1 MRKRRSYGQVVPAL
15 ELPYLLRDQ
24 RQSFEWF
31 VTEGVEALLEEISP
45 IQNDNRSE
53 LALEISNPR
62 FELPHNTEQGCK
74 DKNLT
79 YAAPLRVRGRLLQDG
94 RVLKEDDL
102 FLVDIP
108 KITDRGTFIINGSE
122 NAIIN
127 HLTRSPGVYFTIE
140 SQTPK
145 GKEFR
150 AHILPDDGAWLEI
163 VLDTGRGQVW
173 ANLDRKGKIPVT
185 VLLKALGLSQNQI
198 LKRYAVDTPVET
210 LEAHVGRVVC
220 ENISADNKTVLKAGD
235 PVDLKAVEAI
245 KNAKI
250 DSVPLINPYI
260 QDNFKN
266 DPCQSRDDAIM
277 LIYRKLR
284 SGDRFTQAQA
294 AEFFHRLYFS
304 EDTYNLSRVGRFR
317 FNKRLNT
324 RGQGTAL
331 QEREIILIV
340 DRLLQVVD
348 NPELVDDKDHLANKR
363 VKLPGEIAWDALRSG
378 LQRMAKITRDRLGKL
393 NLEEE
398 GEEVS
403 LRALISSRAVQSA
416 ISKLFYVG
424 RLSQFLEQIN
434 PLAELTHKRRLSAL
448 TSGSASNRRRA
459 KIEVRD
465 VHASH
470 YGRICPIETPEGQNI
485 GLITSLA
492 TYSRLNKFGFLESP
506 YRRVNG
512 GKVTDEIVYLMADE
526 EEEYNLATC
535 LTPVDKKG
543 EIIPEQ
549 VEIRTG
555 KENIRLMPR
564 NQVDFMEVAPS
575 ELVGVSASLI
585 PFLEHD
591 DSNRALMGTNM
602 QRQAVPLLKPQAPY
616 VGTGMEGHVAKDS
629 GSMVLAEEPGE
640 VVKVDAAQI
649 VVKSNKNKERQYPLI
664 TFERT
669 NQNTALH
676 QKPLVEAGQ
685 KVKKGDVLADGP
697 ATDNGELALGTN
709 VMVGFL
715 PFEGYNYEDAIL
727 ISERLVKD
735 DVLDSLH
742 IHEIE
747 VRAEETKLGPEE
759 ITADI
764 PDITKEELRNLD
776 DDGVIRVGTDIK
788 VGDILVGK
796 ITPRGESEPT
806 PEERIFRSI
815 FGERSRNVKNTS
827 KRLSPSIGERGKV
840 IQVKK
845 FSRANN
851 DELEAGVNELVKV
864 YIAQRKK
871 TSVGDKLAGR
881 HGNKGVISRIL
892 PEEDMP
898 FLPDGT
904 PLDMV
909 LNPLGVPSRMNLGQ
923 VFELHIG
930 WLAAL
935 KGENVASPV
944 FDGAKEDQI
953 FDELHE
959 LRKQHGIADGDGQ
972 TNEEKLP
979 DGKVILR
986 DGRTGK
992 PFEHPITVGYMYM
1005 LKLEHIADE
1014 KIHARSIG
1022 PYSLITQQPLGGKA
1036 QRGGQRL
1043 GEMEVWAL
1051 EAYGAA
1057 HILQEMLTVKSDDTR
1072 GRVQLYK
1079 SILKGED
1086 FPRMGLPE
1094 SFRVLVK
1101 ELRSLGLSIKAFDE
1115 QNHELDIE

>member
-1 MRKRRSYGQVVPAL
+1 MRQRRSYGRVTPAL
-15 ELPYLLRDQ
+15 ELPYLLEDQ
-24 RQSFEWF
+24 RRSFEWF
-31 VTEGVEALLEEISP
+31 VDEGIVQLLEEVSP
-45 IQNDNRSE
+45 VQNENRSE
-53 LALEISNPR
+53 LALELSNPR
-62 FELPHNTEQGCK
+62 FEEPHNTEQDCK

-79 YAAPLRVRGRLLQDG
+79 YAAPLRVQGRLLHNE

-108 KITDRGTFIINGSE
+108 KITARGTFIINGSE
-122 NAIIN
+122 NAIVN
-127 HLTRSPGVYFTIE
+127 HLTRSPGVYFTLE

-150 AHILPDDGAWLEI
+150 AHVLPDDGAWLEI
-163 VLDTGRGQVW
+163 MLDTARGQVY

-185 VLLKALGLSQNQI
+185 VLLKALGLKGDEI
-198 LKRYAVDTPVET
+198 LTRYAFELPADE
-210 LEAHVGRVVC
+210 LEGR
-220 ENISADNKTVLKAGD
+220 EGAMLAEGIGKGKGALEPGDLLDKDALKTVQKAGVKSVKLVN
-235 PVDLKAVEAI
+235 PFVQ
-245 KNAKI
+245 
-250 DSVPLINPYI
+250 DSL
-260 QDNFKN
+260 KN
-266 DPCQSRDDAIM
+266 DPCGSREDA
-277 LIYRKLR
+277 LDFIYRKLR
-284 SGDRFTQAQA
+284 SGDRFTKAQA
-294 AEFFHRLYFS
+294 EEFFHGLYFS
-304 EDTYNLSRVGRFR
+304 EESYNLSEVGRFM
-317 FNKRLNT
+317 FNKKLKT
-324 RGQGTAL
+324 KGQGTAL
-331 QEREIILIV
+331 QEREVVLIV
-340 DRLLQVVD
+340 DRLLQVLD
-348 NPELVDDKDHLANKR
+348 RPELIDDKDHLANKR
-363 VKLPGEIAWDALRSG
+363 VKSPGETTWDALRSG
-378 LQRMAKITRDRLGKL
+378 LQRMSKITKDRLAKL
-393 NLEEE
+393 DLDKPD
-398 GEEVS
+398 EVS
-403 LRALISSRAVQSA
+403 LRSLISSRAVQSA

-448 TSGSASNRRRA
+448 AGGAGGNSRRRA

-485 GLITSLA
+485 GLITTIA
-492 TYSRLNKFGFLESP
+492 TYARFNEHGFLEAP
-506 YRRVNG
+506 YRRVKDG
-512 GKVTDEIVYLMADE
+512 QVTDEVRYLMADE
-526 EEEYNLATC
+526 EEQYKLASS
-535 LTPVDKKG
+535 LVELDKQG
-543 EIIPEQ
+543 RIVPEQ

-555 KENIRLMPR
+555 KENIRLVPKE
-564 NQVDFMEVAPS
+564 QVDFVEVAPA

-602 QRQAVPLLKPQAPY
+602 QRQAVPLMKPEAPY
-616 VGTGMEGHVAKDS
+616 VGTGLEAHVARDS
-629 GSMVLAEEPGE
+629 GLMLVSEADGE
-640 VVKVDAAQI
+640 VVKADAQRVA
-649 VVKSNKNKERQYPLI
+649 VKNGKKTKEYPLVS
-664 TFERT
+664 FERT
-669 NQNTALH
+669 NQNTLLH
-676 QKPLVEAGQ
+676 QRPRVSVGQ
-685 KVKKGDVLADGP
+685 KVKAGDVLADGP
-697 ATDNGELALGTN
+697 STDFGELALGTN

-715 PFEGYNYEDAIL
+715 PFEGFNYEDAIL

-735 DVLDSLH
+735 DVLDSIH

-776 DDGVIRVGTDIK
+776 DDGVVRVGTEIK

-840 IQVKK
+840 IRVKK
-845 FSRANN
+845 FSRSNN

-871 TSVGDKLAGR
+871 ISVGDKLAGR
-881 HGNKGVISRIL
+881 HGNKGVIARIL

-923 VFELHIG
+923 VFETHLG

-935 KGENVASPV
+935 KDENSAAPV
-944 FDGAKEDQI
+944 FDGAREDDI
-953 FDELHE
+953 FNQLHA
-959 LRKQHGIADGDGQ
+959 LRKERGLDEGDGVS
-972 TNEEKLP
+972 NVEGKP
-979 DGKVILR
+979 DGKVVLR
-986 DGRTGK
+986 DGRTGE
-992 PFEHPITVGYMYM
+992 PFENPVTVGQMYM
-1005 LKLEHIADE
+1005 MKLEHIADE

-1057 HILQEMLTVKSDDTR
+1057 YTLQEMLTVKSDDTR

-1079 SILKGED
+1079 SILKGEE
-1086 FPRMGLPE
+1086 FPPSGLPE

-1101 ELRSLGLSIKAFDE
+1101 ELRSLGLSVKAYDDE
-1115 QNHELDIE
+1115 DHELDIE

>member
-1 MRKRRSYGQVVPAL
+1 MRKRRFHGKFTPAL
-15 ELPYLLRDQ
+15 ELPYLLQDQ
-24 RQSFEWF
+24 RRSFDWF
-31 VTEGVEALLEEISP
+31 VSEGIHELLEEISP
-45 IQNDNRSE
+45 IQNESRPE
-53 LALEISNPR
+53 LSLEISNPR
-62 FELPHNTEQGCK
+62 FEAPHYTEQGCK

-79 YAAPLRVRGRLLQDG
+79 YAAALRVEGRLL
-94 RVLKEDDL
+94 VNKKVYKEDDL
-102 FLVDIP
+102 YLVDIP

-122 NAIIN
+122 NAIVN
-127 HLTRSPGVYFTIE
+127 HLTRSPGVYFTLE

-145 GKEFR
+145 GKEYR
-150 AHILPDDGAWLEI
+150 AHVLPDDGAWLEI
-163 VLDTGRGQVW
+163 ILDTARGQVW

-185 VLLKALGLSQNQI
+185 VLLKALGLSREQI
-198 LKRYAVDTPVET
+198 FKRYRET
-210 LEAHVGRVVC
+210 VNEPESLTAYEGRMLAEDLKEGKKVLAKAGEVLEGKR
-220 ENISADNKTVLKAGD
+220 LKALEKEKVKQLHLLNAYVQDSLDSD
-235 PVDLKAVEAI
+235 P
-245 KNAKI
+245 
-250 DSVPLINPYI
+250 S
-260 QDNFKN
+260 
-266 DPCQSRDDAIM
+266 SGRDDALM

-284 SGDRFTQAQA
+284 SGDRFTQSQA
-294 AEFFHRLYFS
+294 EEFFHDLYFS
-304 EDTYNLSRVGRFR
+304 EESYNLSRVGRFM
-317 FNKRLNT
+317 FNKKLNT
-324 RGQGTAL
+324 KGQGTAL
-331 QEREIILIV
+331 QQQEIILII
-340 DRLLQVVD
+340 DRLLQVVER
-348 NPELVDDKDHLANKR
+348 PELVDDKDHLANKR
-363 VKLPGEIAWDALRSG
+363 VKLPGEVAWDALRSG
-378 LQRMAKITRDRLGKL
+378 LQRMAKITKDRLGKL
-393 NLEEE
+393 NLQED
-398 GEEVS
+398 EVS
-403 LRALISSRAVQSA
+403 LRSLISSRAVQSA

-492 TYSRLNKFGFLESP
+492 TYARLNEYGFLEAP
-506 YRRVNG
+506 YRRVKNA
-512 GKVTDEIVYLMADE
+512 KVTDEIVYLMADE
-526 EEEYNLATC
+526 EEKYKLASI
-535 LTPVDKKG
+535 LTPVDAKG
-543 EIIPEQ
+543 HIVPKQ

-555 KENIRLMPR
+555 KENIRMVPR
-564 NQVDFMEVAPS
+564 EQVDFIEVSPA

-616 VGTGMEGHVAKDS
+616 VGTGMEACVAKDS
-629 GSMVLAEEPGE
+629 GLMVLAREAGE
-640 VVKVDAAQI
+640 VVKVDARRV
-649 VVKSNKNKERQYPLI
+649 VVKGKGKPQEYPLI

-669 NQNTALH
+669 NQNTAMH
-676 QKPLVEAGQ
+676 QQPIVKVGQ
-685 KVKKGDVLADGP
+685 KVKAGDVLADGP
-697 ATDNGELALGTN
+697 ATDGGELALGTN
-709 VMVGFL
+709 VLVGFL

-776 DDGVIRVGTDIK
+776 EDGVIRVGTDIK

-845 FSRANN
+845 FARESN

-871 TSVGDKLAGR
+871 ISVGDKLAGR

-892 PEEDMP
+892 PEEEMP

-923 VFELHIG
+923 VFELHLG
-930 WLAAL
+930 WLAEL
-935 KGENVASPV
+935 KGENAASPV
-944 FDGAKEDQI
+944 FDGAKEEQI
-953 FDELHE
+953 FSELHE
-959 LRKQHGIADGDGQ
+959 LRKQHGLEEGDGVD
-972 TNEEKLP
+972 NENGQP
-979 DGKVILR
+979 DGKVTLR

-992 PFEHPITVGYMYM
+992 PFEHPVTVGCMYM

-1101 ELRSLGLSIKAFDE
+1101 ELRSLGLSVKAFDQQDRLIDLE
-1115 QNHELDIE
+1115 

>member
-1 MRKRRSYGQVVPAL
+1 MRQRHSYGKVVPAL
-15 ELPYLLRDQ
+15 ELPYLLEDQ
-24 RQSFEWF
+24 RKSFDWF
-31 VTEGVEALLEEISP
+31 VEKGIVELLEEVSP
-45 IQNDNRSE
+45 VQNDNRPE
-53 LALEISNPR
+53 LTLEITNPR
-62 FELPHNTEQGCK
+62 FEDPHNTEQSCK

-79 YAAPLRVRGRLLQDG
+79 FAAPLRVQGKL
-94 RVLKEDDL
+94 VLEGKVIKEDDL

-122 NAIIN
+122 NAIVN
-127 HLTRSPGVYFTIE
+127 HLTRSPGVYFTLE

-145 GKEFR
+145 GKEYR

-163 VLDTGRGQVW
+163 ILDTARGQVY

-185 VLLKALGLSQNQI
+185 VLLKALGLKHEEI
-198 LKRYAVDTPVET
+198 LGRYSVEVPVDM
-210 LEAHVGRVVC
+210 LEANLGRMVS
-220 ENISADNKTVLKAGD
+220 EDIKAGKNIVLKAGELLD
-235 PVDLKAVEAI
+235 DKAIEEISKTKAAQI
-245 KNAKI
+245 KLVNPFVQ
-250 DSVPLINPYI
+250 DS
-260 QDNFKN
+260 FKN
-266 DPCQSRDDAIM
+266 DPCKSREDAIM
-277 LIYRKLR
+277 LVYRKLR
-284 SGDRFTQAQA
+284 SGDRFTQQQA
-294 AEFFHRLYFS
+294 EDFFNKLYFS
-304 EDTYNLSRVGRFR
+304 EESYNLSRVGRFM
-317 FNKRLNT
+317 FNKKLGT
-324 RGQGTAL
+324 KGQGTAL
-331 QEREIILIV
+331 QEQEIILII
-340 DRLLQVVD
+340 DRLLQVLDV
-348 NPELVDDKDHLANKR
+348 PELVDDKDHLANKR
-363 VKLPGEIAWDALRSG
+363 VKLPGEVAWDSLRSG
-378 LQRMAKITRDRLGKL
+378 LQRMAKITKDRLGKL
-393 NLEEE
+393 NLEED
-398 GEEVS
+398 EVS

-492 TYSRLNKFGFLESP
+492 TYARLNEYGFLESP
-506 YRRVNG
+506 YRRVKK
-512 GKVTDEIVYLMADE
+512 GKLLDEVVYLMADE
-526 EEEYNLATC
+526 EEQYKLASI
-535 LTPVDKKG
+535 LTPTDEKG
-543 EIIPEQ
+543 NLLPDQ

-555 KENIRLMPR
+555 KENIRYVPKD
-564 NQVDFMEVAPS
+564 QVDFVEVAPT

-602 QRQAVPLLKPQAPY
+602 QRQAVPLLKPKAPY
-616 VGTGMEGHVAKDS
+616 VGTGMEGRVAKDS
-629 GSMVLAEEPGE
+629 GLMVLAKEDGE
-640 VVKVDAAQI
+640 VVKVDASH
-649 VVKSNKNKERQYPLI
+649 VVIKSKKKEHEYQLT

-676 QKPLVEAGQ
+676 QKPIVELGQ
-685 KVKKGDVLADGP
+685 KVQAGDVLADGP
-697 ATDNGELALGTN
+697 ATDFGELALGTN
-709 VMVGFL
+709 IMVGFL

-727 ISERLVKD
+727 ISERLVKE

-776 DDGVIRVGTDIK
+776 DSGVIRVGTDIK

-827 KRLSPSIGERGKV
+827 KRLSPSVGERGKV
-840 IQVKK
+840 IRVKK
-845 FSRANN
+845 FSRNNN

-871 TSVGDKLAGR
+871 ISIGDKLAGR
-881 HGNKGVISRIL
+881 HGNKGVISRIM

-923 VFELHIG
+923 VFELHLG
-930 WLAAL
+930 WLASL
-935 KGENVASPV
+935 KGSNAATPV
-944 FDGAKEDQI
+944 FDGAKEEAL
-953 FDELHE
+953 FNELHE
-959 LRKQHGIADGDGQ
+959 LREQHGLAEGDGQ
-972 TNEEKLP
+972 DNTEGVP
-979 DGKVILR
+979 DGKVLLR

-992 PFEHPITVGYMYM
+992 AFEHPVTIGFMYM

-1094 SFRVLVK
+1094 SFKVLVK
-1101 ELRSLGLSIKAFDE
+1101 ELRSLGLSVKAYDDDDR
-1115 QNHELDIE
+1115 ELDIE